1 MEFVIKL
8 SFGSDVRRKRF
19 TSVSDVSHQVIKD
32 TAQACFDLSD
42 FIMKYQDEE
51 GDWCTLTPAT
61 LPDALDLAGAQSIL
75 RLEICGDGGPSSA
88 PATPRS
94 DTSLGSWE
102 AVDFEEEDEDIQM
115 VERDE
120 DMPCEGA
127 ASAAK
132 AAEPLVQ
139 DKDETVLEAI
149 EAAGGVTH
157 EVETVVPDEE
167 LEEPPEGPSAASE
180 EAGMAEQEAT
190 AELTTEEKIQTILA
204 AFDANEDG
212 CLNFEESNEL
222 QKFAE
227 GDVLDPTVFK
237 IICGELRCS
246 RRGLGAKEL
255 RSCYDRFGTLDR
267 DFKAAL
273 RKIQSDDAGGKVPGH
288 RTGPEGSN
296 NWSMMVALPLLPVCP
311 VAAAGIAL
319 AVSLRNRAYSSSC
332 AP

>member
-19 TSVSDVSHQVIKD
+19 TSVSDVSYQVIKD

-75 RLEICGDGGPSSA
+75 RLEICGDGGPASA
-88 PATPRS
+88 PTSPRS
-94 DTSLGSWE
+94 ETSLGSWE
-102 AVDFEEEDEDIQM
+102 AVDFFEEEDEDIQM

-120 DMPCEGA
+120 DMPREGV
-127 ASAAK
+127 ASATK
-132 AAEPLVQ
+132 AAESLVQ
-139 DKDETVLEAI
+139 DGDESALQAT
-149 EAAGGVTH
+149 EAAEGVTQ

-167 LEEPPEGPSAASE
+167 LEEPPEGPSAAS

-222 QKFAE
+222 QQFAD

-273 RKIQSDDAGGKVPGH
+273 RKIQSDDAGGKVSGH